1 MGEDVFEME
10 YFINGEK
17 YVITATK
24 VLENVVEE
32 PTNEVEFSDEMPDL
46 SDVDTVM
53 FMSVS
58 DIPEGISLCDW
69 IDLIREYN
77 VILTK

>member
-1 MGEDVFEME
+1 MGDNVFEME

-24 VLENVVEE
+24 VIDNPINDHNAEE
-32 PTNEVEFSDEMPDL
+32 EFYDDMPDL
-46 SDVDTVM
+46 TDVDTVM
-53 FMSVS
+53 FMSVE
-58 DIPEGISLCDW
+58 DIPDGISVSEW

>member
-1 MGEDVFEME
+1 MGENVFEME

-53 FMSVS
+53 FMSVT
-58 DIPEGISLCDW
+58 DIPDGISLHDW

-77 VILTK
+77 VVLTK